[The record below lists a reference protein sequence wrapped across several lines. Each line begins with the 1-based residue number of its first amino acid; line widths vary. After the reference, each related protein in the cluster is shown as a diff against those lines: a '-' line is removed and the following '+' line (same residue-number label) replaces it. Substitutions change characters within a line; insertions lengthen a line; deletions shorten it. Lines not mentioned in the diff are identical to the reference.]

1 MKRLLFAIAFVGSLG
16 FSSASA
22 KADAESEARAH
33 FEAGQAHVDARR
45 FEEAYAEFAAGFAQ
59 SPRPLFLFNMAECA
73 RFAGRLEDARRDY
86 ERYLTADPNG
96 PMATAAWRELE
107 ALGPTPAPAP
117 ALAVEPQSGQE
128 PTVTLPSVSE
138 VPPASSVTPLALT
151 PPMERAEPPP
161 PASREIWEEPAFWAI
176 LGTVVVAAVGAG
188 IGIGIA
194 TSAGPSEPPCDAAC
208 MMVRF

>member
-1 MKRLLFAIAFVGSLG
+1 MNRFVLAIALVGSLG

-22 KADAESEARAH
+22 KADADSDARAH
-33 FEAGQAHVDARR
+33 FEAGQAHVDGER
-45 FEEAYAEFAAGFAQ
+45 FEEAYAEFATGFAL

-73 RFAGRLEDARRDY
+73 RFAGRMEDARRDY

-96 PMATAAWRELE
+96 PMASAARRELD
-107 ALGPTPAPAP
+107 ALGPAPAP
-117 ALAVEPQSGQE
+117 AIEARSGQE
-128 PTVTLPSVSE
+128 PTVTLPPVSE
-138 VPPASSVTPLALT
+138 APPTSSVAPLALT

-161 PASREIWEEPAFWAI
+161 PASREIWEEPAFWAV

-208 MMVRF
+208 MMIRF